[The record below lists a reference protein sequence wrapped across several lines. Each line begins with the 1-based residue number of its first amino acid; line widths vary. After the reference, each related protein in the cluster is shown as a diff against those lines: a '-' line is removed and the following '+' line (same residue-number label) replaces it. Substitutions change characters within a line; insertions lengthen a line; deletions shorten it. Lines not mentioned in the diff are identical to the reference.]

1 MAPEP
6 PPALTVTYRE
16 KVRPFIDLVDEL
28 RASGLDRDVTL
39 PSVVVIGDQSA
50 GKSSCLEAISGV
62 QLPRGSD
69 PSKLQED
76 LDKREAWKS
85 EWDMAFHPDKCSQ
98 LPLTRARKPLNADSS
113 YTLHSHTLK
122 RVPSAK
128 YLAVT
133 LQTDL
138 SWGTHINNTYSKAN
152 RTLGFLRRNLRVFS
166 GKTKELAYKAL
177 VRPSVEYDMASC
189 VCHPHTNGNINKLEK
204 IQLRAARF
212 LLNRHRN
219 TSSKHLCIVT
229 RCPLE
234 LRLKKSQDPGS
245 KWRGY
250 IHYHFEGDR
259 DETGWKV
266 DGPEDVGDAV
276 RKGECLYGKTTQNN
290 LAGESHGISPRLI
303 TLDVESPDTPDLTLI
318 DLPGIARVAV
328 DGQPPDI
335 GDQIKALIN
344 EYIEKEETII
354 LAVVPCNVDIATT
367 EALQMAKE
375 VDPTGA
381 RTLGVLTKPDL
392 VDRGTETAVV
402 DIMNNRKY
410 RLEKGYTIIKCR
422 GQADIDGNVA
432 LADAM
437 DKEEEFFK
445 KHEQFKILYHEKK
458 TGTKTLATKLTTELV
473 EQIKKSIPVL
483 KEDVKEKLRDTER
496 QLRLLGDGIPEDA
509 SSKMRFLVELLN
521 GFTDDLEKLANGEE
535 VRNNMSTKEKNEL
548 WLVGEVRDA
557 YKQFA
562 DEIGGLLPD
571 DGKLEDIEAEIE
583 TKRGRELPGFL
594 PYPVCE
600 TFIREHMKEFKD
612 PASYCLLTV
621 NQKVESVVALL
632 TTHWFQAFSQLNME
646 IKEKVNELRLD
657 QEKKAR
663 EVIDLLFEME
673 SLVFTQ
679 DDIFSMTLEEVENR
693 AFELEKARNKSS
705 GDQEDNRTTR
715 QKEAE
720 RMLRIIES
728 FFKVSIRRLSDMVPM
743 TISLHLMTKFKEEVK
758 AQITLMIGQ
767 PETLELLHED
777 PDITEQRNI
786 LKDKRRRL
794 TKANQKLA
802 KF

>member
-62 QLPRGSD
+62 QLPRGS
-69 PSKLQED
+69 
-76 LDKREAWKS
+76 
-85 EWDMAFHPDKCSQ
+85 
-98 LPLTRARKPLNADSS
+98 
-113 YTLHSHTLK
+113 
-122 RVPSAK
+122 
-128 YLAVT
+128 
-133 LQTDL
+133 
-138 SWGTHINNTYSKAN
+138 G
-152 RTLGFLRRNLRVFS
+152 
-166 GKTKELAYKAL
+166 
-177 VRPSVEYDMASC
+177 
-189 VCHPHTNGNINKLEK
+189 
-204 IQLRAARF
+204 
-212 LLNRHRN
+212 
-219 TSSKHLCIVT
+219 IVT

-266 DGPEDVGDAV
+266 DNPEDVGEAV
-276 RKGECLYGKTTQNN
+276 RKAQNN

-303 TLDVESPDTPDLTLI
+303 TLDVESPDIPDLTLI

-328 DGQPPDI
+328 DGQPADI
-335 GDQIKALIN
+335 GDQKALIN

-445 KHEQFKILYHEKK
+445 KHEHFKILYHEKK
-458 TGTKTLATKLTTELV
+458 TGTKTLVTKLTTELV

-535 VRNNMSTKEKNEL
+535 VRNNMSTKEKNES

-663 EVIDLLFEME
+663 EVINLLFEME

-693 AFELEKARNKSS
+693 VFELEKARNKSS
-705 GDQEDNRTTR
+705 GDQEDKRTAR

-743 TISLHLMTKFKEEVK
+743 TISLHLLTKFKEEVK

-777 PDITEQRNI
+777 PDITEQRNM